1 MPGPPVRKVT
11 LHPAADAELV
21 EAVRYYE
28 EEEEGLG
35 ERFEAEVMRCVRL
48 IQRAPEAAPV
58 VRPMGLRRKVLQ
70 RFPYSLIYAVE
81 PDRIRI
87 VAIAHQRRR
96 PDYWSRGR

>member
-1 MPGPPVRKVT
+1 MPEPPARKVF
-11 LHPAADAELV
+11 LHPGADAELA

-35 ERFEAEVMRCVRL
+35 ARFEAEIVRCARL

-58 VRPMGLRRKVLQ
+58 VRPKGLRRKVLQ

-96 PDYWSRGR
+96 PGYWSHRR